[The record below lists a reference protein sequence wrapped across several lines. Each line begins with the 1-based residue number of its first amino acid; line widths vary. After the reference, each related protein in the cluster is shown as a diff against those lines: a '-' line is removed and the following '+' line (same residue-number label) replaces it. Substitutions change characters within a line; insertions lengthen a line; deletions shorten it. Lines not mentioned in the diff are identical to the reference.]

1 LTGEGCTTDPY
12 KVLGSRYVPLKILG
26 GLYRA
31 GVAEL
36 IRHIIRIGMMS
47 TKIWRLFANVAG
59 NGLKILAIQVSPI
72 EILLILRPIHGILLL
87 LDLFIYLNFEQ
98 KQLGIHH
105 RQFVDIYNLHGRNIA
120 PAVPFILHDIT
131 PIARCDVIMTY
142 FDKKIKHP
150 PKKVLHLVLMH

>member
-1 LTGEGCTTDPY
+1 MTGEGCTTDPY
-12 KVLGSRYVPLKILG
+12 KVLGSRDVPPKILG

-36 IRHIIRIGMMS
+36 LRHIIRICMMS
-47 TKIWRLFANVAG
+47 TKMR
-59 NGLKILAIQVSPI
+59 GLSCVSVEITPICPWDTVSHFDLCMIISPI
-72 EILLILRPIHGILLL
+72 LMIVLL

-131 PIARCDVIMTY
+131 PIARCDVIY
-142 FDKKIKHP
+142 
-150 PKKVLHLVLMH
+150 KVF